1 MATIS
6 SPGIGSGLDV
16 NGIVSKLMAIE
27 QQPLTLLDT
36 KEAKYQTTLSAY
48 GTLKG
53 ALSSFQ
59 SSAQGLN
66 DVTKFQAASASV
78 GDSTILSATA
88 ATNAAAATYNL
99 NVTQLAQAQSL
110 IAAGQSST
118 TTAIGSGAT
127 TTLTFQFGTI
137 SGGTLTNGVYSG
149 AGFSQDGTIAT
160 GTVTIDSSNN
170 TLQGIRD
177 AINAAN
183 VGVNASIIN
192 DGTSNR
198 LILTSKAT
206 GANSSMSIS
215 VSGDSTLA
223 NMLNYDPTQAAGSAT
238 GQNLTQTVAAQSAAL
253 TVNGVAITS
262 ASNSVSGAIDGV
274 TMNLAKTGSTTLSVA
289 RDTSGAKKAIQDF
302 VTAYNTLNSTIS
314 SLTAYDP
321 STKQAGPLLGDST
334 VNTIQSRIRNV
345 LGNVLTGASGSFTT
359 LGQVGISFQKD
370 GTLSLDTTKLQ
381 SALDSNSDDV
391 AALFS
396 AFTKTSDSLVS
407 YSSSTSKTVPGSY
420 VLNVTQLA
428 TQATATGSA
437 DVSAG
442 VTITKDVNDTLS
454 VKLDGTTANVT
465 LTPGTYTA
473 AKLASMVQAA
483 INGNTSFSSASDSV
497 AVTVSG
503 NNLLFT
509 SNRYGSGSNVSI
521 TGGNAQAT
529 IAGTTT
535 DVAGVDVAGTIGGIS
550 ALGSGQYLTG
560 AAGSAIDGLKVKI
573 NGGATGDRGTIN
585 YSHGF
590 ALQIS
595 DLIDNFISS
604 TGSIASA
611 TDGINRTIKSI
622 DDQRTRLN
630 DRLASIEKNY
640 RAQYTA
646 LDTLMSQMTSTSTY
660 LTQQLASISA
670 STSSS
675 K

>member
-1 MATIS
+1 MASIT

-16 NGIVSKLMAIE
+16 NGIVSKLMQVE
-27 QQPLTLLDT
+27 QQPLALLDS
-36 KEAKYQTTLSAY
+36 KEAKYQSKLTAY

-59 SSAQGLN
+59 TAAQAVN
-66 DVTKFQAASASV
+66 DVSKFQSASATV
-78 GDSTILSATA
+78 GDSSVFTATA
-88 ATNAAAATYNL
+88 QSNSVAGAYNI

-110 IAAGQSST
+110 MAAGQST
-118 TTAIGSGAT
+118 TNTAIGSGAT

-137 SGGTLTNGVYSG
+137 SGGTFTNGVYTG
-149 AGFSQDGTIAT
+149 AGFSQDGTSST

-183 VGVNASIIN
+183 VGANATIVN

-198 LILTSKAT
+198 LVLTSKAT

-223 NMLNYDPTQAAGSAT
+223 NLLNYDPTQAAGSQT

-253 TVNGVAITS
+253 TVNGISITS

-274 TMNLAKTGSTTLSVA
+274 SLSLIKTGSTTLNVA
-289 RDTSGAKKAIQDF
+289 RDTSTAKKAIQDF
-302 VTAYNTLNSTIS
+302 VAAYNSLNGTIS
-314 SLTAYDP
+314 SLASYDAT
-321 STKQAGPLLGDST
+321 SKQGGILLGDSA
-334 VNTIQSRIRNV
+334 VNSIQARIRGL
-345 LGNVLTGASGSFTT
+345 LGSALTGVGGSYTT
-359 LGQVGISFQKD
+359 LSQVGVSFQKD
-370 GTLSLDTTKLQ
+370 GTLSLDTSKLQ
-381 SALDSNSDDV
+381 TALASKPDDV

-396 AFTKTSDSLVS
+396 AYTKTSDSLVS
-407 YSSSTSKTVPGSY
+407 YSSSSTKTIAGSY
-420 VLNVTQLA
+420 PLNVTQIA
-428 TQATATGSA
+428 TQATATGGV
-437 DVSAG
+437 DISAG
-442 VTITKDVNDTLS
+442 AVITKDVNDTLA
-454 VKLDGTTANVT
+454 VKLDGTTAIVT

-473 AKLASMVQAA
+473 SKLAAMVQAA
-483 INGNTSFSSASDSV
+483 INGNSNFSKASDSV

-521 TGGNAQAT
+521 TGGTAQAT

-535 DVAGVDVAGTIGGIS
+535 DVAGVDVQGTIGGVT

-560 AAGSAIDGLKVKI
+560 AAGSAADGLKVRI
-573 NGGATGDRGTIN
+573 NGGNIGSRGNIN

-595 DLIDNFISS
+595 DLMDTFLSS
-604 TGSIASA
+604 TGPLASR
-611 TDGINRTIKSI
+611 TDGINSSIKSI
-622 DDQRTRLN
+622 DDQRTTLN
-630 DRLASIEKNY
+630 NRLADIEKRY

-646 LDTLMSQMTSTSTY
+646 LDTLMSQMTSTSNY

-670 STSSS
+670 STSS